1 MSKYRLDES
10 PIYIEGTDVPK
21 NKLGIADADIIH
33 EIENNLLFQA
43 YEKFSSQ
50 ITEKTLFDEAY
61 FINLHKK
68 TFESLYDFAGLYR
81 TVNMSKSN
89 SQFCLAQYLPNES
102 TRIFTELKKDAY
114 LFTCKDKKAFAKKL
128 AYYKSDL
135 IALHPFYELNGRIL
149 RLFIDMLCLYNG
161 YNFIDYSDAIENN
174 AYIEASILCV
184 QYADSSKMEEIIEG
198 GLTKS

>member
-21 NKLGIADADIIH
+21 NKLGIADAAIIH

-81 TVNMSKSN
+81 TVNMSKGN
-89 SQFCLAQYLPNES
+89 SQFCLAQYLPSES
-102 TRIFTELKKDAY
+102 KRIFTELKNEI
-114 LFTCKDKKAFAKKL
+114 LFYFL
-128 AYYKSDL
+128 
-135 IALHPFYELNGRIL
+135 
-149 RLFIDMLCLYNG
+149 
-161 YNFIDYSDAIENN
+161 
-174 AYIEASILCV
+174 
-184 QYADSSKMEEIIEG
+184 
-198 GLTKS
+198 